1 MLDPRWRKT
10 IRDLWQQKSRALLV
24 VLSIG
29 VGVFAVGAL
38 IRTHVV
44 VTREMAAGYVAINPA
59 SATLITEPFEDD
71 LVQTVRRM
79 REVAQAE
86 GRRSVT
92 VRLQVGPDAWRNLRL
107 FAIPDYSEMQV
118 NLITLEQG
126 AWPPPRRE
134 MLLERA
140 SPAFLGRDIGDVVLI
155 ETAAGT
161 QRELRIA
168 GIAYDPNQPSPMM
181 MGTAYGYVTF
191 ETLEWL
197 GEPRN
202 FNELHFTVATNIDDE
217 DHIWRVAE
225 SVQAQI
231 EKSGRTVFS
240 TLVPKPGRHPFD
252 EFFQPIAYILE
263 AIAFLTLFLSGF
275 LVVNTIMA
283 VLTQQVRQIGVMK
296 AVGARAR
303 QVMFLY
309 FGMVL
314 IFGLLALL
322 VAAPLGQL
330 GARAGIDSLAAF
342 ANLNIS
348 NYQSSR
354 RVVALEIALSLL
366 VPLLAALY
374 PIISGSR
381 ITVREAISSYGLQND
396 FGSSKIDRFLER
408 VRGLP
413 QPILLS
419 LRNTFRRR
427 VRLALTYATLS
438 LAGAIFMA
446 VMTTRAS
453 LNLTFEGLFNYWQY
467 DVGIT
472 LARPYRA
479 EEIAYEAAQV
489 PGVTAVE
496 TWGFTTIRRIRDD
509 ETESSIIRFYAP
521 PAETAMIEPTM
532 LDGRWLLPGDT
543 NAIVLNGDVLKDE
556 TDIRVGDEIV
566 AKVRGRDSTWQVVGI
581 VKGVPFTGPMAYA
594 NYPYF
599 SRVAREVDRG
609 SVVQIVTEQHSHEFQ
624 SEVARNL
631 ETHFKRRGLHISSL
645 ATTVE
650 ERERIALQLDF
661 IVVFLLIVAVLLGV
675 VGGIGLM
682 GTMGINVLERTRE
695 IGVLRAIGAS
705 DGAILQI
712 IIVEGVFIGLLSWIS
727 GAVMAWPLS
736 YFLSSGMGVAITR
749 EPLTY
754 TFSAGGVLLW
764 LILVLLLSSLACYL
778 PARAAA
784 RLTVRE
790 VLAYE

>member
-1 MLDPRWRKT
+1 
-10 IRDLWQQKSRALLV
+10 
-24 VLSIG
+24 
-29 VGVFAVGAL
+29 
-38 IRTHVV
+38 
-44 VTREMAAGYVAINPA
+44 
-59 SATLITEPFEDD
+59 
-71 LVQTVRRM
+71 
-79 REVAQAE
+79 
-86 GRRSVT
+86 
-92 VRLQVGPDAWRNLRL
+92 
-107 FAIPDYSEMQV
+107 
-118 NLITLEQG
+118 
-126 AWPPPRRE
+126 
-134 MLLERA
+134 
-140 SPAFLGRDIGDVVLI
+140 
-155 ETAAGT
+155 
-161 QRELRIA
+161 
-168 GIAYDPNQPSPMM
+168 M

-217 DHIWRVAE
+217 DHIWRMAE
-225 SVQAQI
+225 SVQAKI

-240 TLVPKPGRHPFD
+240 TIVPKPGRHPFD

-263 AIAFLTLFLSGF
+263 AIGFLTLFLSGF

-283 VLTQQVRQIGVMK
+283 VLSQQVRQIGVMK

-314 IFGLLALL
+314 IFGVLALL
-322 VAAPLGQL
+322 IAAPLGQL

-342 ANLNIS
+342 ANLNINS
-348 NYQSSR
+348 YQSSR
-354 RVVALEIALSLL
+354 KVVALEIALSLL

-374 PIISGSR
+374 PIVSGSR
-381 ITVREAISSYGLQND
+381 ITVREAISSYGLQDD

-408 VRGLP
+408 VRSLP

-427 VRLALTYATLS
+427 ARLALTYTTLT

-509 ETESSIIRFYAP
+509 ETESGIIRFYAP

-532 LDGRWLLPGDT
+532 LDGRWLLPGDS

-556 TDIRVGDEIV
+556 TDIQVGDEILV
-566 AKVRGRDSTWQVVGI
+566 KVKGRDSTWQVVGI

-599 SRVAREVDRG
+599 SREAREVDRG

-661 IVVFLLIVAVLLGV
+661 IVVFLLIVAILLAI

-682 GTMGINVLERTRE
+682 GTMGINVIERTRE

-705 DGAILQI
+705 DRAILQI
-712 IIVEGVFIGLLSWIS
+712 IIVEGIFIGLLSWIS
-727 GAVMAWPLS
+727 GAVISWPLS
-736 YFLSSGMGVAITR
+736 YFLSNGLGVAITG

-754 TFSAGGVLLW
+754 SFSAGGVSLW

-778 PARAAA
+778 PARSAT